1 MDKYITYNSTSELHR
16 ELTNIVLLC
25 MEDSNS
31 YYYCYP
37 GEEFGDCSL
46 CKLIDFLFDIEKK
59 NLMDGLSPRSFLARN
74 YNNRFKLEE
83 FSLKI
88 LPFFEK
94 MKMDFEPALDFFKK
108 KYHWSS
114 RDQRTGSYH
123 DLSLEEVIENEI
135 LNESCRDLSIT
146 ETKLNEMNDCN

>member
-25 MEDSNS
+25 IEDSNS
-31 YYYCYP
+31 YYYCYS
-37 GEEFGDCSL
+37 GEEFGDCAL
-46 CKLIDFLFDIEKK
+46 CKLIEFLYDIEKK

-74 YNNRFKLEE
+74 YNNRSKLEE
-83 FSLKI
+83 FALKI

-94 MKMDFEPALDFFKK
+94 MKKDFEPALDFFKK

-114 RDQRTGSYH
+114 RDQRTGGYH
-123 DLSLEEVIENEI
+123 DLSLEEIIENEI
-135 LNESCRDLSIT
+135 LSESCCDLSI
-146 ETKLNEMNDCN
+146 KVAK